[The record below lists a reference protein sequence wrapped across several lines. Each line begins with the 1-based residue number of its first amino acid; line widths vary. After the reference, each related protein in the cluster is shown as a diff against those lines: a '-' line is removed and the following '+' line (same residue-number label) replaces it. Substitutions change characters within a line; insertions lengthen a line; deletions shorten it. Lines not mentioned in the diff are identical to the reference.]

1 MKVFTH
7 NKPAALLEGFK
18 QSVQQRQVIGGRV
31 YETPNGKLYPSV
43 TTVTGF
49 KKKDFFARW
58 RAENPEESRRV
69 LSRGNSLHKITEKY
83 LMNEGEPSPDDPI
96 ALSLFRKI
104 QSEIDKIDNIHLLE
118 SPLYSDLLCMA
129 GRVDCIGEYEGTLSV
144 IDFKTSTRKKY
155 ASDIADYFMQVTAYA
170 IMYMEHTKIPIK
182 NVVIIMSCDDGT
194 SETYQADPKD
204 YVVSLRETIK
214 DYQAQLVA

>member
-31 YETPNGKLYPSV
+31 YETPSGKLYPSV

-83 LMNEGEPSPDDPI
+83 LMNEGEPSLDDPI
-96 ALSLFRKI
+96 TLSLFRKI

-129 GRVDCIGEYEGTLSV
+129 GRVDCIGEYDGTLSV

>member
-96 ALSLFRKI
+96 TLSLFRKI

-129 GRVDCIGEYEGTLSV
+129 GRVDCIGEYDGTLSV